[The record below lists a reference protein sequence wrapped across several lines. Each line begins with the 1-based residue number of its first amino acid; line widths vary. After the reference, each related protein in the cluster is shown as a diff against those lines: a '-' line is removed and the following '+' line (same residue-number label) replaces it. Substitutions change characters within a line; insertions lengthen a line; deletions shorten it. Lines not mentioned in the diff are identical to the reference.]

1 MQCIILLSNVYF
13 VRCVQIHGVSA
24 KENRGVYASV
34 GFFHSMRLILS
45 PKVAHYIKRVKILQK
60 KAVFNEI
67 TVDHFLKRKI
77 AKKAASFAV
86 FFSLH
91 ESK

>member
-1 MQCIILLSNVYF
+1 MVKRERIYKKRIFNTL
-13 VRCVQIHGVSA
+13 
-24 KENRGVYASV
+24 ASRSRPERV
-34 GFFHSMRLILS
+34 
-45 PKVAHYIKRVKILQK
+45 KRVKILQK